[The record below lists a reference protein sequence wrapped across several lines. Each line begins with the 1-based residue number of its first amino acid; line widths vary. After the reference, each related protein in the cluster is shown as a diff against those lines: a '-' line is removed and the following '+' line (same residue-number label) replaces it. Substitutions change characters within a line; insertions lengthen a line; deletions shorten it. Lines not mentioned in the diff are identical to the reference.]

1 MFYLSDIEHLFRFMG
16 GEGHFMEGL
25 SSKQGQVL
33 KFLVDF
39 NEDHGFPP
47 TIRELCAYFGFKSLN
62 TAHFHL
68 RALEKKG
75 YIQIHPGKGRGITL
89 PGARPLSERQIP
101 VVGRI
106 AAGTPILALEN
117 IEDSLGID
125 RRFFG
130 AEKSFAVQVKGD
142 SMVEAHIQDGDYVIM
157 KVQDQAESGDIVAAL
172 IDDEVTLKYFFRRQN
187 QVSLE
192 SANPKYSPII
202 FKKRDVRSLRILGV
216 MVGLIRKRRKA

>member
-1 MFYLSDIEHLFRFMG
+1 
-16 GEGHFMEGL
+16 MESL

-33 KFLVDF
+33 QFLMDF
-39 NEDHGFPP
+39 NEQQGFPP

-89 PGARPLSERQIP
+89 PGARPLSARQIP

-106 AAGTPILALEN
+106 AAGAPILAIEN
-117 IEDSLGID
+117 IEDALGID
-125 RRFFG
+125 KGFFG
-130 AEKSFAVQVKGD
+130 SEESFAVQVKGD
-142 SMVEAHIQDGDYVIM
+142 SMVDAHIQDKDYVIM

-172 IDDEVTLKYFFRRQN
+172 IDDEVTLKYFFREKN
-187 QVSLE
+187 QVRLE
-192 SANPKYSPII
+192 SANPKYGPII
-202 FKKRDVRSLRILGV
+202 FKKRDARSLRILGV

>member
-1 MFYLSDIEHLFRFMG
+1 
-16 GEGHFMEGL
+16 MEGL